1 MGYAQVGYD
10 RLRPAIARN
19 RETAGQV
26 SYQSSGN
33 QGRGVPGRSAT
44 LFVVSD
50 GSGATAEAAISGA
63 TVQFPGVAF
72 RVRRRPGIRTREQVL
87 RVVREATASEAI
99 VVHTIVVQD
108 LRNLLVRECRLR
120 LIPHVDL
127 IGPLI
132 GYIEQEVGRK
142 PILQPGV
149 APAPTDEYFER
160 IDAIQFTVQ
169 HDDGQSIA
177 DIRHADCVL
186 VGVSRTSKTP
196 LSIYLS
202 MRGWRV
208 ANVPIILGV
217 EPPAILNEI
226 DQHKIVALTID
237 HKHLERIRKTRLESL
252 DQLTDGEY
260 ADPEKIREELDHFR
274 RIVRRGYP
282 WPIIDI
288 TGKSIEESAKEVIAI
303 LESYRQTSDLSRP
316 TPLARE
322 IVAPRRFEP

>member
-1 MGYAQVGYD
+1 M
-10 RLRPAIARN
+10 
-19 RETAGQV
+19 
-26 SYQSSGN
+26 
-33 QGRGVPGRSAT
+33 PGRSAT
-44 LFVVSD
+44 LFIVSD
-50 GSGATAEAAISGA
+50 GGGATADAAVNAA

-72 RVRRRPGIRTREQVL
+72 RVNRRPGIRTREQVL

-149 APAPTDEYFER
+149 ALAPTDEYFQR

-177 DIRHADCVL
+177 DLDQADCVL
-186 VGVSRTSKTP
+186 IGVSRTSKTP

-217 EPPAILNEI
+217 EPPTILNQIEQQKVI
-226 DQHKIVALTID
+226 ALTID
-237 HKHLERIRKTRLESL
+237 ADHLGRIRRARLESL

-260 ADPEKIREELDHFR
+260 ADPDKIRAELAHFR

-288 TGKSIEESAKEVIAI
+288 TGKSIEESAKEIIAI
-303 LESYRQTSDLSRP
+303 FESYRQTSDLSRAGRIP
-316 TPLARE
+316 RE
-322 IVAPRRFEP
+322 IVAPRKFEP

>member
-1 MGYAQVGYD
+1 MAGTQSG
-10 RLRPAIARN
+10 RPQRK
-19 RETAGQV
+19 
-26 SYQSSGN
+26 
-33 QGRGVPGRSAT
+33 GVPGRSAT

-50 GSGATAEAAISGA
+50 GGGATADAAVNAA
-63 TVQFPGVAF
+63 TVQFPGVGF
-72 RVRRRPGIRTREQVL
+72 RVLRRPGIRTREQVL
-87 RVVREATASEAI
+87 RVVREASSSEAI

-132 GYIEQEVGRK
+132 GYITQEVGRR
-142 PILQPGV
+142 PIFQPGV
-149 APAPTDEYFER
+149 AHEPSDEYFER

-169 HDDGQSIA
+169 HDDGQAIN
-177 DIRHADCVL
+177 DLDQADCVL

-217 EPPAILNEI
+217 EPPEMLDSIE
-226 DQHKIVALTID
+226 QQKIVALTID
-237 HKHLERIRKTRLESL
+237 AAHLERIRKARLESL
-252 DQLTDGEY
+252 EQLTDGEY
-260 ADPEKIREELDHFR
+260 ADPDKIRDELAHFR

-288 TGKSIEESAKEVIAI
+288 TGKSIEESAKEIIAI
-303 LESYRQTSDLSRP
+303 FESYRKTGDLSRSDQGR
-316 TPLARE
+316 RE
-322 IVAPRRFEP
+322 IIAPKKFEP

>member
-1 MGYAQVGYD
+1 MTTSG
-10 RLRPAIARN
+10 
-19 RETAGQV
+19 TASQ
-26 SYQSSGN
+26 QH
-33 QGRGVPGRSAT
+33 RGVPGRSAT
-44 LFVVSD
+44 LFIVSD
-50 GSGATAEAAISGA
+50 GGGATAEAAVSAA

-72 RVRRRPGIRTREQVL
+72 RVIRRPGIRTREQML
-87 RVVREATASEAI
+87 RVVREATSSEAI
-99 VVHTIVVQD
+99 VVHTIVVQE

-132 GYIEQEVGRK
+132 GYITQEVGRK

-149 APAPTDEYFER
+149 AHGISDDYFER

-169 HDDGQSIA
+169 HDDGQGIA
-177 DIRHADCVL
+177 DIDQADCVL

-217 EPPAILNEI
+217 EPPEILDRM
-226 DQHKIVALTID
+226 DQKKIVALTID
-237 HKHLERIRKTRLESL
+237 PDHLQRIRRARLESL
-252 DQLTDGEY
+252 DQLMDGEY
-260 ADPEKIREELDHFR
+260 ADPEKIREELRYFR

-288 TGKSIEESAKEVIAI
+288 TGKSIEETAKEIIA
-303 LESYRQTSDLSRP
+303 LFESYRQTNELGPLSGQ
-316 TPLARE
+316 
-322 IVAPRRFEP
+322 IIAPKKFEP

>member
-1 MGYAQVGYD
+1 M
-10 RLRPAIARN
+10 
-19 RETAGQV
+19 
-26 SYQSSGN
+26 SSQSGRIQR
-33 QGRGVPGRSAT
+33 QGMPGRSAA
-44 LFVVSD
+44 LFIVSD
-50 GSGATAEAAISGA
+50 GGGATADAAVNAA
-63 TVQFPGVAF
+63 TAQFPGVAF
-72 RVRRRPGIRTREQVL
+72 RVNRRPGIRTREQVL
-87 RVVREATASEAI
+87 RVVREASASEAI

-149 APAPTDEYFER
+149 SQAPTDEYFKR

-169 HDDGQSIA
+169 HDDGQSI
-177 DIRHADCVL
+177 DDLDQADCVL

-217 EPPAILNEI
+217 DPPPILEQI
-226 DQHKIVALTID
+226 EQQKIVALTIEAN
-237 HKHLERIRKTRLESL
+237 HLERIRRARLESL

-260 ADPEKIREELDHFR
+260 ADPDKIREEIAHFR

-288 TGKSIEESAKEVIAI
+288 TGKSIEESAKEIIAI
-303 LESYRQTSDLSRP
+303 FESFRQTSDLSRSGRIP
-316 TPLARE
+316 RE
-322 IVAPRRFEP
+322 IVAPKRFEP

>member
-1 MGYAQVGYD
+1 VSAQPGGIQ
-10 RLRPAIARN
+10 R
-19 RETAGQV
+19 
-26 SYQSSGN
+26 
-33 QGRGVPGRSAT
+33 RGIPGRTAT

-50 GSGATAEAAISGA
+50 GGGATADAAVTAAS
-63 TVQFPGVAF
+63 VQFPGVGF
-72 RVRRRPGIRTREQVL
+72 RVFRRPGIRTREQVL
-87 RVVREATASEAI
+87 RVVREASSSEAI
-99 VVHTIVVQD
+99 VVHTLVVQD

-132 GYIEQEVGRK
+132 SYIEQEVGRK

-149 APAPTDEYFER
+149 AQQPTDEYFER

-169 HDDGQSIA
+169 HDDGQNI
-177 DIRHADCVL
+177 DNLEQADCVL
-186 VGVSRTSKTP
+186 IGVSRTSKTP

-217 EPPAILNEI
+217 EPPQMLNEI
-226 DQHKIVALTID
+226 EQQRIVALSID
-237 HKHLERIRKTRLESL
+237 PDHLERIRRARLESL
-252 DQLTDGEY
+252 EQFTEGEY
-260 ADPEKIREELDHFR
+260 ADPEKIREELAHFR

-282 WPIIDI
+282 WPIINI

-303 LESYRQTSDLSRP
+303 LESHRPTSDLGRSGQSMRG
-316 TPLARE
+316 
-322 IVAPRRFEP
+322 IVEPKKFEP

>member
-1 MGYAQVGYD
+1 MVNPSSLGAQ
-10 RLRPAIARN
+10 R
-19 RETAGQV
+19 
-26 SYQSSGN
+26 
-33 QGRGVPGRSAT
+33 RGAPGRSAT
-44 LFVVSD
+44 VFIVSD
-50 GSGATAEAAISGA
+50 GGGATAEAAISAA

-72 RVRRRPGIRTREQVL
+72 RIVRRPGIRTREQIL
-87 RVVREATASEAI
+87 RVVREATSSEAI

-132 GYIEQEVGRK
+132 GYITQEVGRK
-142 PILQPGV
+142 PILVPGV
-149 APAPTDEYFER
+149 SHELSDDYFER

-169 HDDGQSIA
+169 HDDGQGIA
-177 DIRHADCVL
+177 DLDQADCVL

-202 MRGWRV
+202 MRAWRV

-217 EPPAILNEI
+217 EPPAILNAIE
-226 DQHKIVALTID
+226 QQKIVALTID
-237 HKHLERIRKTRLESL
+237 PDQLQRIRRARLESL
-252 DQLTDGEY
+252 EQLTDAPDGLGTSGEY
-260 ADPEKIREELDHFR
+260 ADPDKIREELTHFR

-288 TGKSIEESAKEVIAI
+288 TGKSIEETAKEIIAI
-303 LESYRQTSDLSRP
+303 FESYRQTSDLSRLGRIP
-316 TPLARE
+316 RE
-322 IVAPRRFEP
+322 IIEPKKFEP

>member
-1 MGYAQVGYD
+1 MSA
-10 RLRPAIARN
+10 N
-19 RETAGQV
+19 T
-26 SYQSSGN
+26 SHN
-33 QGRGVPGRSAT
+33 QRRGVPGRSAT

-50 GSGATAEAAISGA
+50 GGGATADAAISAA

-72 RVRRRPGIRTREQVL
+72 RIIRRPGIRTREQVL
-87 RVVREATASEAI
+87 RVVREATSSEAI

-132 GYIEQEVGRK
+132 GYITQEVGRK
-142 PILQPGV
+142 PIFQPGV
-149 APAPTDEYFER
+149 AHELSDDYFER

-169 HDDGQSIA
+169 HDDGQNINNL
-177 DIRHADCVL
+177 DEADCVL

-217 EPPAILNEI
+217 DPPEILNEI
-226 DQHKIVALTID
+226 EQQKVVALTIAPEQ
-237 HKHLERIRKTRLESL
+237 LERIRRARLEML
-252 DQLTDGEY
+252 DQFTDGEY
-260 ADPEKIREELDHFR
+260 ADPEKILEELGHFR

-288 TGKSIEESAKEVIAI
+288 TGKSIEEAAKEIIAI
-303 LESYRQTSDLSRP
+303 FESYRQTSDLSRAGRIP
-316 TPLARE
+316 RQ
-322 IVAPRRFEP
+322 IVAPKEFEP

>member
-1 MGYAQVGYD
+1 MVSSQSGG
-10 RLRPAIARN
+10 
-19 RETAGQV
+19 GQR
-26 SYQSSGN
+26 
-33 QGRGVPGRSAT
+33 RGVPGRSAT

-50 GSGATAEAAISGA
+50 GGGATADAAVNAA

-72 RVRRRPGIRTREQVL
+72 RVFRRPGIRTREQVL
-87 RVVREATASEAI
+87 RVVREATSSEAI

-132 GYIEQEVGRK
+132 GYITQEVGRR
-142 PILQPGV
+142 PIFQPGV
-149 APAPTDEYFER
+149 AHALGDEYFER

-169 HDDGQSIA
+169 HDDGQSIN
-177 DIRHADCVL
+177 DLDQADCVL

-217 EPPAILNEI
+217 EPPEILDEI
-226 DQHKIVALTID
+226 EQQKIVALTID
-237 HKHLERIRKTRLESL
+237 PVHLQRIRRARLESL
-252 DQLTDGEY
+252 DQLMDGEY
-260 ADPEKIREELDHFR
+260 ADPEKIREELTHFR

-288 TGKSIEESAKEVIAI
+288 TGKSIEETAKEIIA
-303 LESYRQTSDLSRP
+303 LFESFRQTSDLSRSGRP
-316 TPLARE
+316 GRE
-322 IVAPRRFEP
+322 IVAPKKFEP

>member
-1 MGYAQVGYD
+1 MATP
-10 RLRPAIARN
+10 RP
-19 RETAGQV
+19 GSHQ
-26 SYQSSGN
+26 Q
-33 QGRGVPGRSAT
+33 RGVPGRSAT
-44 LFVVSD
+44 LFIVSD
-50 GSGATAEAAISGA
+50 GGGATADAAVNAA

-72 RVRRRPGIRTREQVL
+72 RVVRRPGIRTREQVL
-87 RVVREATASEAI
+87 RVVREATSNEAI
-99 VVHTIVVQD
+99 VVHTVVVQD

-132 GYIEQEVGRK
+132 GYITQEVGRK

-149 APAPTDEYFER
+149 APQPSDEYFER

-169 HDDGQSIA
+169 HDDGQGIN
-177 DIRHADCVL
+177 DLGHADCVL

-217 EPPAILNEI
+217 DPPPILNEI
-226 DQHKIVALTID
+226 DQQRIVALTIEPV
-237 HKHLERIRKTRLESL
+237 HLERIRKARLESL
-252 DQLTDGEY
+252 EQLTDGEY
-260 ADPEKIREELDHFR
+260 ADPEKIREELAHFR
-274 RIVRRGYP
+274 RVVRRGYP

-288 TGKSIEESAKEVIAI
+288 TGKSIEETAKEIIAI
-303 LESYRQTSDLSRP
+303 FESYRQTSDLSR
-316 TPLARE
+316 AGRFQRE
-322 IVAPRRFEP
+322 IIAPKKFEP